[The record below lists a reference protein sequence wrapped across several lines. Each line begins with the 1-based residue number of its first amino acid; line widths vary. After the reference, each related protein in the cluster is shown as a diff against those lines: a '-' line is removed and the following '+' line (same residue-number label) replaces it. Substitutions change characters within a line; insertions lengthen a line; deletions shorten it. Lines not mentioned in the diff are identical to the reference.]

1 VVKVRVQRWGNSL
14 AVRIPKSFAAD
25 TRIRQGTE
33 VELSIDQGRL
43 IISPVPPGEI
53 PLEEL
58 LEGVTPENL
67 HGEFETGPAVGAE
80 AW

>member
-1 VVKVRVQRWGNSL
+1 MKVKVQRWGNSL

-25 TRIRQGTE
+25 TRIEQDTE
-33 VELSIDQGRL
+33 VELSIDKGRL
-43 IISPVPPGEI
+43 IISPVSPRAI
-53 PLEEL
+53 TLEEL

>member
-1 VVKVRVQRWGNSL
+1 VKVKVQRWGHSL
-14 AVRIPKSFAAD
+14 AVRIPKAFAAD
-25 TRIRQGTE
+25 TRIRQDTE

-43 IISPVPPGEI
+43 IISPVPPGGI
-53 PLEEL
+53 TLEEL

-67 HGEFETGPAVGAE
+67 HGELGKGPAVGAE

>member
-1 VVKVRVQRWGNSL
+1 MKVKVQRWGHSL
-14 AVRIPKSFAAD
+14 AVRIPKAFAAE
-25 TRIRQGTE
+25 TRIHQDGE

-43 IISPVPPGEI
+43 IISPVTPGVVT
-53 PLEEL
+53 LEGL

-67 HGEFETGPAVGAE
+67 HGEIETGAAVGAE

>member
-1 VVKVRVQRWGNSL
+1 VKVRVQRWGHSL

-25 TRIRQGTE
+25 TRIQQGTE
-33 VELSIDQGRL
+33 VELSIDHGWL
-43 IISPVPPGEI
+43 IISPVSPGEI
-53 PLEEL
+53 LLEEL